1 MPHPHTNLTHAS
13 PARLEAFSDGVIAV
27 IITIMVLELKVPLHD
42 GLEGFRSILPTIG
55 LYALSFAFT
64 GVYWVNHHHLVHRTD
79 QADER
84 TLYANLFF
92 LFWLSL
98 LPFFT
103 SYVLAKKMDSF
114 SVMLYVISMMFTGG
128 SFGVLRYVIGRH
140 LRETGHLERE
150 DAAAERKHGVSLAM
164 YLIAVGLSFRYPY
177 VSLGIVALVTVLWI
191 IPSAKV
197 NPIEQHV
204 DIHAA
209 NREGIG
215 DVQTGRLQ

>member
-1 MPHPHTNLTHAS
+1 MSNPHAS

-27 IITIMVLELKVPLHD
+27 VITIMVLELKVPLHD
-42 GLEGFRSILPTIG
+42 GVAGLMSVMPTIG

-103 SYVLAKKMDSF
+103 SYVVEKKMDPF
-114 SVMLYVISMMFTGG
+114 SVMLYVVSMICTGG
-128 SFGVLRYVIGRH
+128 SFGVLRFVIGRH
-140 LRETGHLERE
+140 LRETGRLERG
-150 DAAAERKHGVSLAM
+150 DAAAERKHVISLAM
-164 YLIAVGLSFRYPY
+164 YLVAVACSFRYPY
-177 VSLGIVALVTVLWI
+177 VSLGIVGLVTVFWI

-197 NPIEQHV
+197 RPLENCV
-204 DIHAA
+204 DVHAA
-209 NREGIG
+209 KRDGMG
-215 DVQTGRLQ
+215 DAQAGRLK

>member
-1 MPHPHTNLTHAS
+1 MSKTTAT

-27 IITIMVLELKVPLHD
+27 IITIMVLELKVPLQN
-42 GLEGFRSILPTIG
+42 GLTGLQTVLPTIG

-103 SYVLAKKMDSF
+103 SYVLDKKMDSF
-114 SVMLYVISMMFTGG
+114 SVMLYVISMILTGG
-128 SFGVLRYVIGRH
+128 SFGLLRLVIGRH
-140 LRETGHLERE
+140 LRETGRLERA
-150 DAAAERKHGVSLAM
+150 DAAAERKHAISLGM
-164 YLIAVGLSFRYPY
+164 YLIAVACSFRHPY
-177 VSLGIVALVTVLWI
+177 VSLGIVALVTVLWV

-197 NPIEQHV
+197 NPVEHCV
-204 DIHAA
+204 DIHSAKLDSA
-209 NREGIG
+209 G
-215 DVQTGRLQ
+215 DAQSERTR

>member
-1 MPHPHTNLTHAS
+1 MSKHAT

-27 IITIMVLELKVPLHD
+27 IITIMVLELKVPLQD
-42 GLEGFRSILPTIG
+42 GIAGLHAVLPTIG

-103 SYVLAKKMDSF
+103 SYVVDKKMDSF
-114 SVMLYVISMMFTGG
+114 SVMLYVVSMILTAG
-128 SFGVLRYVIGRH
+128 SFGLLRIVIGRH
-140 LRETGHLERE
+140 LRETGRIKRA
-150 DAAAERKHGVSLAM
+150 DKAAERKHALSLAM
-164 YLIAVGLSFRYPY
+164 YLIAVACAFRYPY
-177 VSLGIVALVTVLWI
+177 ISLAIVGLVTVVWI

-197 NPIEQHV
+197 NPIAHCIDE
-204 DIHAA
+204 HAA
-209 NREGIG
+209 KHDSLG
-215 DVQTGRLQ
+215 DAGSGGLR